1 MGILADAFAGLLANV
16 MPLLAQRNN
25 NADADPMAAF
35 AGMMTTIIIINLVS
49 FVFFA
54 IVHWKIFEK
63 AGQPGW
69 AALVPFYQTYVL
81 IVEVC
86 KMPPIWFW
94 LLLVPCANFVVAVI
108 LIFMIPFKLAE
119 KFGKETGFAVGL
131 LLLGIVFY
139 PILAFG
145 DAQYVDRGRGRKRYA
160 DDYDDEDDDD
170 DRPRK
175 KKQDN
180 NW

>member
-1 MGILADAFAGLLANV
+1 MDKLAVIVAILFYLALIV
-16 MPLLAQRNN
+16 LMIAAQ
-25 NADADPMAAF
+25 
-35 AGMMTTIIIINLVS
+35 
-49 FVFFA
+49 
-54 IVHWKIFEK
+54 WKIFEK

-69 AALVPFYQTYVL
+69 AAIVPFYNTYVL

-86 KMPPIWFW
+86 KQPPIWFW
-94 LLLVPCANFVVAVI
+94 LTLVPCANIVALLFIVFV
-108 LIFMIPFKLAE
+108 LPFKLAE
-119 KFGKETGFAVGL
+119 KFGKDTGFAVGL

-145 DAQYVDRGRGRKRYA
+145 DAQYVDRGRKRKRYA

-170 DRPRK
+170 DRPQK
-175 KKQDN
+175 KKRDN